1 MRPTN
6 GLVTLAFAGTLLAP
20 AVCVHAQQAWLPPK
34 GEGSFSLGFSHN
46 FATEHI
52 DYQGNGLSPG
62 DMVWNGIG
70 TDLGYG
76 VTDRVAFRVSLP
88 YMVSKYDG
96 KYPHPST
103 AGHTNLDDGSWH
115 GTFQDF
121 RAEVRF
127 KATHGSITLTPFAAL
142 IVPSHSYEYYG
153 HPAAGRKLVEG
164 QFGVAAG
171 RLLDPLLPNAYV
183 QVRYLLGIPEKVQG
197 LTHDRSQLSFDVG
210 YLLGSAFTVRCLG
223 TWEVTHGGW
232 RVPIDWPART
242 SPEFVVHDQVSRE
255 RYFQL
260 GGAVSY
266 SLSGSV
272 DVNAFAFDTLSAEN
286 YVNMKGVGAS
296 LTYSASPAQ
305 LIRRKR
311 GQEAPRP

>member
-1 MRPTN
+1 M
-6 GLVTLAFAGTLLAP
+6 LALAGALILTAVP
-20 AVCVHAQQAWLPPK
+20 ARAQQAWLPPK

-52 DYQGNGLSPG
+52 DYQGNGVSPG

-70 TDLGYG
+70 ADLGYG
-76 VTDRVAFRVSLP
+76 ITDRLAARVSLP

-96 KYPHPST
+96 KFPHPGAS
-103 AGHTNLDDGSWH
+103 GHTNLDDGSWH

-121 RAEVRF
+121 RGEVRF
-127 KATHGSITLTPFAAL
+127 KATRGSLLLTPIAAL
-142 IVPSHSYEYYG
+142 NVPSHSYEYNG

-164 QFGVAAG
+164 QFGLAAG
-171 RLLDPLLPNAYV
+171 RLLDPVLPNAYV

-197 LTHDRSQLSFDVG
+197 LSHDRSQLSFDVG

-242 SPEFVVHDQVSRE
+242 SLAFQTHDQLARE

-266 SLSGSV
+266 SLSGSI
-272 DVNAFAFDTLSAEN
+272 DVNAFFFDTLAAEN
-286 YVNMKGVGAS
+286 YVNMKGVGVS
-296 LTYSASPAQ
+296 FTYSASPAQ
-305 LIRRKR
+305 LIRKKR
-311 GQEAPRP
+311 GQESAGQ